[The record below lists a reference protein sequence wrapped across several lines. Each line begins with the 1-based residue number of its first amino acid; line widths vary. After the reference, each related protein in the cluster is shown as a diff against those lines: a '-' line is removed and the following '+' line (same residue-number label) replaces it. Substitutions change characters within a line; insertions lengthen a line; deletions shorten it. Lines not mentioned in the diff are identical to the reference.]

1 MSEMYLAF
9 STWSMGLKCTKI
21 LVEFRKKRGQ
31 LEELHLDRETHL
43 IIVNFKELVRVRAC
57 VCGPISTH

>member
-1 MSEMYLAF
+1 
-9 STWSMGLKCTKI
+9 MGLKCTKI